1 MLKYFMGMVSLL
13 AVSGFSFLA
22 AETHTPPSLQ
32 KSCKFDIVKFC
43 PKTFGAEDKILAC
56 LGARD
61 KTELSLDCRT
71 LLQSPE
77 ESYQACEADFAKFC
91 AKVRPGQG
99 RVIDCL
105 DDHKQKL
112 SKSCRS
118 VVELALQ
125 NPGGNI
131 N

>member
-1 MLKYFMGMVSLL
+1 MLKYFLGIAGLL
-13 AVSGFSFLA
+13 VASGFSVLA
-22 AETHTPPSLQ
+22 ADSQTPPSLQ

-43 PKTFGAEDKILAC
+43 PKAFGAEDKILAC

-61 KTELSLDCRT
+61 KTELSLNCRT

>member
-1 MLKYFMGMVSLL
+1 MLKYFLGIAGLLL
-13 AVSGFSFLA
+13 ASGFLVLA
-22 AETHTPPSLQ
+22 ADSHTPPSLQ

-43 PKTFGAEDKILAC
+43 PKAFGAEDKILAC

-105 DDHKQKL
+105 EGHKQKL
-112 SKSCRS
+112 SKRCRS

-125 NPGGNI
+125 NPAGAI